1 MRLKIFPWLGQEFVS
16 LSWEG
21 SGEGTVE
28 DETRGLLMLFAERLR
43 ALGLSLDHVVR
54 TRMFT
59 RDMDV
64 WIASN
69 QERRKIL
76 TGKARSVSSS
86 HIWPDRLGSSARI
99 SIDLL
104 AMFPPASGANKVMQE
119 YEPPTVVLRRLTL
132 GGILFLSGVTDMTH
146 ATFDEQFPVIIQRLT
161 DTLSDG
167 GASWKDVM
175 RASFLLHH
183 EESLAMLR
191 ARFRKA
197 VSANIPS
204 LDYTLVGL
212 RQGKRLE
219 IELTAKPA
227 SASAVT

>member
-1 MRLKIFPWLGQEFVS
+1 MRLKIFPWLGQQFVL

-21 SGEGTVE
+21 SGEGTIE

-43 ALGLSLDHVVR
+43 ALGLSLDNVVR

-64 WIASN
+64 WVASN

-86 HIWPDRLGSSARI
+86 HIWPDRLGAKARV

-104 AMFPPASGANKVMQE
+104 AMYPPATGAGKVMQE
-119 YEPPTVVLRRLTL
+119 YDPPTVVLRRLTL
-132 GGILFLSGVTDMTH
+132 GGILFLSGQTDMTH
-146 ATFDEQFPVIIQRLT
+146 TTFDEQFPVIMQRLT
-161 DTLSDG
+161 DTLRDG
-167 GASWKDVM
+167 GAAWQDVKK
-175 RASFLLHH
+175 ASFLLHH
-183 EESLAMLR
+183 EESLDKLR
-191 ARFRKA
+191 ARFREA
-197 VSANIPS
+197 VSADIPELEYS
-204 LDYTLVGL
+204 FVGS

-219 IELTAKPA
+219 IEITATPG
-227 SASAVT
+227 SG

>member
-21 SGEGTVE
+21 SGNGTVE
-28 DETRGLLMLFAERLR
+28 DETRELLMLFAERLR
-43 ALGLSLDHVVR
+43 ALGLGLDDVVR

-59 RDMDV
+59 RDMDS
-64 WIASN
+64 WLAGN
-69 QERRKIL
+69 QERRRIL

-86 HIWPDRLGSSARI
+86 HIWTERLGPKSRV

-104 AMFPPASGANKVMQE
+104 AMYPPATGAGKVMKE
-119 YEPPTVVLRRLTL
+119 YVPEVFPLRSLAL

-146 ATFDEQFPVIIQRLT
+146 ATLDEQFPVIIQRLT
-161 DTLSDG
+161 DNLNDG
-167 GASWKDVM
+167 GASWRDVE

-183 EESLAMLR
+183 EESLPALR
-191 ARFRKA
+191 ARFRDA
-197 VSANIPS
+197 VGVDIPS
-204 LDYTLVGL
+204 TDYTFVGT

-219 IELTAKPA
+219 VELTARLR
-227 SASAVT
+227 S

>member
-1 MRLKIFPWLGQEFVS
+1 MRLKIFPWLGQQFVS

-21 SGEGTVE
+21 SGEETVE
-28 DETRGLLMLFAERLR
+28 DETRELLMLFAERLR
-43 ALGLSLDHVVR
+43 ALGLSLDNVVR

-64 WIASN
+64 WVASN

-86 HIWPDRLGSSARI
+86 HIWPDRLGSKARV

-104 AMFPPASGANKVMQE
+104 AMYPPATGADKIMQE
-119 YEPPTVVLRRLTL
+119 YAPPTVVLRRLTL

-161 DTLSDG
+161 DTLSNG
-167 GASWKDVM
+167 GASWQDVKK
-175 RASFLLHH
+175 ASFLLHH
-183 EESLAMLR
+183 EESLDMLR
-191 ARFRKA
+191 ARFREA
-197 VSANIPS
+197 VNADIPE
-204 LDYTLVGL
+204 LDYSFVGS

-219 IELTAKPA
+219 IEITAKPGV
-227 SASAVT
+227 S